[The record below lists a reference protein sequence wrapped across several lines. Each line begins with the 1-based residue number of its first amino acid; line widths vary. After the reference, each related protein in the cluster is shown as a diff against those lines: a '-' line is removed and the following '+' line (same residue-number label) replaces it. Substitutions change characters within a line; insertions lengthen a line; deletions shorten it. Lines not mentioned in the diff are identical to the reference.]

1 MDIKDKVVVIT
12 GGASGLGA
20 ATAAYMVKHKG
31 ARVVLFDLNND
42 AGEQLAAELGDAH
55 AQFLHVDVTDED
67 SVSSGIQQA
76 VAKFE
81 TIHAVINAA
90 GIPSPRKIL
99 DRDGV
104 AIGLDAFK
112 SVINVNLIG
121 LFNVMSKCAEQMAKN
136 TPDEGNER
144 GVFVNISSGAAF
156 EGQIGQCAYSA
167 SKSGIL
173 GLNFPASRELAR
185 YGIRVNSISPG
196 LFDTPMFRSLDQP
209 VIDALIA
216 NVEAPKR
223 PGNVNEFAH
232 TCAYMI
238 ENGYLNGENIRLDA
252 ITRLPAK

>member
-1 MDIKDKVVVIT
+1 MNIDDKVIVIT

-20 ATAAYMVKHKG
+20 ATAEYMVEFKG
-31 ARVVLFDLNND
+31 AKVVLFDLNSD
-42 AGEQLAAELGDAH
+42 VGEKLAARLGEAVALF
-55 AQFLHVDVTDED
+55 AQVDVTDED
-67 SVSSGIQQA
+67 SVKNGIQLA
-76 VAKFE
+76 VAKFD

-90 GIPSPRKIL
+90 GIPLPNKIL

-104 AIGLDAFK
+104 ATPLDSFR

-121 LFNVMSKCAEQMAKN
+121 LFNVMRQCAEQMVKN

-173 GLNFPASRELAR
+173 GLNFPASRELGR

-196 LFDTPMFRSLDQP
+196 LFDTPMFRSLDQH
-209 VIDALIA
+209 VIDALIS
-216 NVEAPKR
+216 NVETPKR
-223 PGNVNEFAH
+223 PGDTREFAH

-252 ITRLPAK
+252 TTRLPAK